1 MMRVLGVYLSDPC
14 LSMVP
19 IMFGIRMVINSD
31 SNKNSWDKR
40 PSEGIL
46 EQNLSLKLLFS

>member
-31 SNKNSWDKR
+31 SNKNS
-40 PSEGIL
+40 
-46 EQNLSLKLLFS
+46 